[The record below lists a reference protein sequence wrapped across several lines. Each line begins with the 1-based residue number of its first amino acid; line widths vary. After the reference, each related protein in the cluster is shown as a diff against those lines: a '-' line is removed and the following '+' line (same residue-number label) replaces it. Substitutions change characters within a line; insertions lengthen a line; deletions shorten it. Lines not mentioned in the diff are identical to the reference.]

1 MEDACSVT
9 VTGESIEVGGA
20 SLLSAGTVSRFLH
33 TVALTPPD
41 TTLAK
46 CDGRIFFYFMT
57 PHFTQAISLINISIH
72 IDQ

>member
-46 CDGRIFFYFMT
+46 CDGRIFF
-57 PHFTQAISLINISIH
+57 IL
-72 IDQ
+72 